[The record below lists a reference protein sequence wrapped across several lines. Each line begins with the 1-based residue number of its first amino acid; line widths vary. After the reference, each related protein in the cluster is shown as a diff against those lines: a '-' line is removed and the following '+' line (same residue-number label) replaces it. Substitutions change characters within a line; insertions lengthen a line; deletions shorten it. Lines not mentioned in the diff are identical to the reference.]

1 MRTRGKTGKSEK
13 WFCCILSEC
22 NDSLF
27 FFFLKQLNHLSDQLA
42 PSYNLQNL
50 MRTCLH
56 SFLARSI
63 RTLLIFIAW
72 QNHFEVNSI
81 ESTHTRFFY
90 FLIVSLI
97 FWVHYTSQ
105 YDMDVVRPVTTKIR
119 KISSPTLYLCP
130 ARYLSAFLVRPGR
143 ERRLCVFSILARK
156 KTLVDL
162 DNQGIWNFLPSL
174 LVYMMVGQ

>member
-27 FFFLKQLNHLSDQLA
+27 FFLKQLNHLSDQLA
-42 PSYNLQNL
+42 PSYNLQKL

-63 RTLLIFIAW
+63 LSLLIFIAW
-72 QNHFEVNSI
+72 QNHLGGQQHRAHWILLLFDRI
-81 ESTHTRFFY
+81 LDFC
-90 FLIVSLI
+90 
-97 FWVHYTSQ
+97 VHYTSQ
-105 YDMDVVRPVTTKIR
+105 YDMDFVRPVTTKIR
-119 KISSPTLYLCP
+119 KISSQTLYLCP

-174 LVYMMVGQ
+174 LAYMVVEQ

>member
-22 NDSLF
+22 NDSL

-63 RTLLIFIAW
+63 LSLMIFIAW

-81 ESTHTRFFY
+81 ESTPPGFFY

-97 FWVHYTSQ
+97 FGHTTLLNMTWTSWG
-105 YDMDVVRPVTTKIR
+105 PVTTKIR
-119 KISSPTLYLCP
+119 KISSQTLYLCP

-174 LVYMMVGQ
+174 LVYMVVEQ